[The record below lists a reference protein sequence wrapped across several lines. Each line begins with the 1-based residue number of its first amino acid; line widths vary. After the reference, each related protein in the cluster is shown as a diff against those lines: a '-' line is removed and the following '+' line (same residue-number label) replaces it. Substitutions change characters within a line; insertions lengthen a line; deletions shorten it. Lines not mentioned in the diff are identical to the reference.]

1 LFESQV
7 GVAQKLGFS
16 FLSFLLAEVIG
27 FVGASGVW
35 SWWVPYFCF
44 LAFLTR

>member
-1 LFESQV
+1 V

-16 FLSFLLAEVIG
+16 FLSFLLPEVIG
-27 FVGASGVW
+27 FVGGASGVW